1 MKLKK
6 FFTLALSSILLTS
19 LVACGSPSETTE
31 TAEEPAASQEVMV
44 VDKDKKEVTMLAE
57 VNAKYF
63 TESTRHGVVFK
74 DGSNGEKSV
83 LRGLA
88 DEKEFYQ
95 ALIDIGAKAGDNLTG
110 EDMKAGPDNGKSVEG
125 DKLNVFVTWD
135 GLDKEIPFQDIIKA
149 SEERE
154 SDFRFGGNLA
164 SAQKNNTG
172 CVLCLDSCATGIAS
186 DAAYPTGTT
195 QNKVVDFFGD
205 DSVLPA
211 DGTVVKVIFR
221 LA

>member
-19 LVACGSPSETTE
+19 LVACGAPSESTETTE
-31 TAEEPAASQEVMV
+31 EPASQEVMV

-57 VNAKYF
+57 VNGKYF

-88 DEKEFYQ
+88 DEKEFYH

-110 EDMKAGPDNGKSVEG
+110 EDMKAGPTDGKSVEG

-164 SAQKNNTG
+164 SAEKNNTG

>member
-19 LVACGSPSETTE
+19 LVACGAPSESTETTE
-31 TAEEPAASQEVMV
+31 EPASQEVMV

-57 VNAKYF
+57 VNGKYF

-88 DEKEFYQ
+88 DEKEFYH
-95 ALIDIGAKAGDNLTG
+95 ALIAIGAKAGDNLTG
-110 EDMKAGPDNGKSVEG
+110 EDMKAGPTDGKSVEG

-164 SAQKNNTG
+164 SAEKNNTG

>member
-6 FFTLALSSILLTS
+6 FFTLALSSLLLTS
-19 LVACGSPSETTE
+19 LVACGAPSESTE
-31 TAEEPAASQEVMV
+31 TKEEPASQEVMV
-44 VDKDKKEVTMLAE
+44 VDKEKKEITMLTE
-57 VNAKYF
+57 VNGKYF

-88 DEKEFYQ
+88 DEKAFYQ
-95 ALIDIGAKAGDNLTG
+95 ALIDIGAKAGDNLTA
-110 EDMKAGPDNGKSVEG
+110 EDMKAGATDGKSVDG

-154 SDFRFGGNLA
+154 TDFRFGGNLA
-164 SAQKNNTG
+164 SAEKNNTG

>member
-1 MKLKK
+1 MKKLL
-6 FFTLALSSILLTS
+6 TLALSAVLVMS
-19 LVACGSPSETTE
+19 LAACGAPKETSEATTDS
-31 TAEEPAASQEVMV
+31 ASQEVMV

-95 ALIDIGAKAGDNLTG
+95 ALIDIGAKAGDNLTAA
-110 EDMKAGPDNGKSVEG
+110 DMKAGPDNGKSVEG

-164 SAQKNNTG
+164 SAEKNNTG

-205 DSVLPA
+205 DSVLPE